1 MKYFTFKRFS
11 YVRFF
16 FNPIFWAI
24 SEKNK
29 CINKTNAT
37 MILYI
42 PMKLFQNWDR
52 GAQAPI
58 NTLLAKA
65 L

>member
-1 MKYFTFKRFS
+1 
-11 YVRFF
+11 
-16 FNPIFWAI
+16 
-24 SEKNK
+24 
-29 CINKTNAT
+29 